1 MDKLDKES
9 VIGVAALLV
18 HAASID
24 EIYSDHERDLIKG
37 ATKELLEEMVSKNEV
52 RSDDIAAV
60 FFTTTSDI
68 SDEFPAVAA
77 REMGWDTVPLI
88 CGHEMSVPHGL
99 EKCIRILILWNTET
113 KQKEIRHPYLRKAIS
128 LRKSGN
134 DFEAT

>member
-1 MDKLDKES
+1 MGEFSKKYSVRGIRGATTVASNNKE
-9 VIGVAALLV
+9 
-18 HAASID
+18 
-24 EIYSDHERDLIKG
+24 LIKE
-37 ATKELLEEMVSKNEV
+37 ATKELLQEMVLKNEV
-52 RSDDIAAV
+52 LSEDIAAV
-60 FFTTTSDI
+60 FFTTTAEI

-88 CGHEMSVPHGL
+88 CGHEMAVPHGL

>member
-1 MDKLDKES
+1 MGEFSKKYSVRGIRGATTVES
-9 VIGVAALLV
+9 D
-18 HAASID
+18 S
-24 EIYSDHERDLIKG
+24 RDLIKE
-37 ATKELLEEMVSKNEV
+37 ATMELLEEMVSKNEV
-52 RSDDIAAV
+52 LSDDIAAV

-88 CGHEMSVPHGL
+88 CGHEMAVPHGL
-99 EKCIRILILWNTET
+99 AKCIRILILWNTET

>member
-1 MDKLDKES
+1 MGEFSKKYS
-9 VIGVAALLV
+9 VRGIRGATTVD
-18 HAASID
+18 SN
-24 EIYSDHERDLIKG
+24 EKDLIKG
-37 ATKELLEEMVSKNEV
+37 ATKELLEEMVSKNKV
-52 RSDDIAAV
+52 ISDDIAAV

>member
-1 MDKLDKES
+1 MGEFSKKYS
-9 VIGVAALLV
+9 VRGIRGATTVD
-18 HAASID
+18 SNK
-24 EIYSDHERDLIKG
+24 RDLIKV
-37 ATKELLEEMVSKNEV
+37 ATKEVLEEMISKNEV
-52 RSDDIAAV
+52 ISDDIAAV

-88 CGHEMSVPHGL
+88 CGHEMAVPHGL
-99 EKCIRILILWNTET
+99 DKCIRILILWNTET

>member
-1 MDKLDKES
+1 MGEFSKKYS
-9 VIGVAALLV
+9 VRGIRGATTVD
-18 HAASID
+18 SN
-24 EIYSDHERDLIKG
+24 SRDLIKD
-37 ATKELLEEMVSKNEV
+37 ATKELLEDMVSKNEV
-52 RSDDIAAV
+52 LSEDIAAV

-88 CGHEMSVPHGL
+88 CGHEMAVPHGL
-99 EKCIRILILWNTET
+99 SKCIRILILWNTET

-134 DFEAT
+134 DFEGT

>member
-1 MDKLDKES
+1 MGEFSKKYSVRGIRGATTVESNSKEQ
-9 VIGVAALLV
+9 
-18 HAASID
+18 
-24 EIYSDHERDLIKG
+24 IKD
-37 ATKELLEEMVSKNEV
+37 ATKELLENMVSKNEV
-52 RSDDIAAV
+52 LIEDIAAV

-68 SDEFPAVAA
+68 SDEFPAVSA

-88 CGHEMSVPHGL
+88 CGHVMAVPHGL
-99 EKCIRILILWNTET
+99 AKCIRILILWNTET

>member
-1 MDKLDKES
+1 MKKGVKNIVITLGNRGIYFANKNEEYFIDALKL
-9 VIGVAALLV
+9 
-18 HAASID
+18 
-24 EIYSDHERDLIKG
+24 
-37 ATKELLEEMVSKNEV
+37 KNEV
-52 RSDDIAAV
+52 LSEDIAAV
-60 FFTTTSDI
+60 FFTTTAEI

-88 CGHEMSVPHGL
+88 CGHEMAVPHGL

>member
-1 MDKLDKES
+1 MGEFSKKYSVRGIRGATTVES
-9 VIGVAALLV
+9 NN
-18 HAASID
+18 
-24 EIYSDHERDLIKG
+24 RDLIKE
-37 ATKELLEEMVSKNEV
+37 ATRELLEEMVSKNEV
-52 RSDDIAAV
+52 LSEDIAAV

-88 CGHEMSVPHGL
+88 CGHEMAVPHGL
-99 EKCIRILILWNTET
+99 SKCIRILILWNTET

>member
-1 MDKLDKES
+1 MGEFSKKYSVRGIRGATTVES
-9 VIGVAALLV
+9 
-18 HAASID
+18 D
-24 EIYSDHERDLIKG
+24 NKDLIKV
-37 ATKELLEEMVSKNEV
+37 ATMELLKEMVSKNDV
-52 RSDDIAAV
+52 LSDDIAAV

-88 CGHEMSVPHGL
+88 CGHEMAVPHGL